1 MSTENSYDAIPDSE
15 QPNSTQAEASSGGL
29 RRTRSFEYKY
39 LADKNKLLKLIFVCI
54 LLFVCLLVGLAAFLP
69 DNRQRKK
76 YLKMQKP
83 VSLRISAETFK
94 AGLSKCHQISKQA
107 KGISS
112 KSSIRSK
119 NPRTPDNVQPVL
131 LRNATLWDG
140 EGSVISAVD
149 ILMVN
154 GVIHEINHNI
164 QTTKNVSVTDVKG
177 HIVSPGLVD
186 MHTHLGVMSWPSF
199 SGTSDGN
206 EAVQPLVPFVR
217 AIDAFNPSGKAIE
230 IVSSGGVTTA
240 LVLPGSSNLIGGEA
254 YVFKLRPTK
263 SLSNQDMLAQ
273 AGVDEALEKKWRYLK
288 MACGENPKNNYG
300 RKQQRMPLT
309 RMGEAY
315 LFRQAFTDA
324 QKLVE
329 AQNDWCSNAQE
340 AGYSDTDQDWP
351 HFDRPFPE
359 DIKLESLAALLRG
372 EVKLNI
378 HCYETHDIEAMLR
391 HAKEFGFEISA
402 FHHALEAYR
411 IPELIKKASN
421 NITVATFA
429 DHWGFKKESYGAST
443 DSPKILFEAG
453 IPVALKTDHPVIN
466 SQHLVF
472 EAAKAAHYG
481 LPEQEAFK
489 AITSVPAKAL
499 GLGHRLGSL
508 KVGYD
513 ADVVIWDRHPLSL
526 GAAPIQV
533 YIDGIP
539 LFEQKPIEAVFEA
552 AVSKKTSTS
561 STLKKNFRNYIIK
574 NIEKNYMHKDAV
586 HEFGASMII
595 KDGDILC
602 TTNCSSSFF
611 LEASETFETIDIK
624 GGYVLPGIVAVGSK
638 LGLSEIPS
646 EGSTGDGI
654 VPSSYSTD
662 PKAVIE
668 AIDGLKLGAKKLK
681 EAYKGGVLTTI
692 SSPVSNN
699 IVMGISTAF
708 RTIAEPTLD
717 QDAIL
722 SRHAALHLQIGDS
735 VKSSAFPTISSQVAF
750 LRKLFIE
757 HVKEDNWYGKAAYGK
772 IPIIISVNNKD
783 EIASII
789 QLKETVIP
797 NARLAIMG
805 GAESYVLAEHLARAN
820 IAVILR
826 PHLCTPEKFDSAHC
840 LTGAPLTKGTA
851 AHILHQ
857 HGVKLGL
864 GVSFDGWA
872 RNLAWDAGWISATSP
887 SDDLFVSESEAIEF
901 ITTNLQEIF
910 GLKTKGEAEID
921 SQDESFVVWSG
932 NPLKLKS
939 RPLFVYTKK
948 NGLQPF

>member
-1 MSTENSYDAIPDSE
+1 MSTENRYDAIPDSE
-15 QPNSTQAEASSGGL
+15 RHNGSQAETSSNSL
-29 RRTRSFEYKY
+29 RRMRSFENKY
-39 LADKNKLLKLIFVCI
+39 LADKNKLLRLILICI
-54 LLFVCLLVGLAAFLP
+54 LLLISLLVGLAAFLP
-69 DNRQRKK
+69 DSRQHKGYMNMK
-76 YLKMQKP
+76 EP
-83 VSLRISAETFK
+83 IAPGISVKTFEV
-94 AGLSKCHQISKQA
+94 GLSKCHQISKQA
-107 KGISS
+107 KGTLS

-119 NPRTPDNVQPVL
+119 NPRAPDNVQSIL
-131 LRNATLWDG
+131 LKNATLWDG
-140 EGSVISAVD
+140 EGNVVNGID
-149 ILMVN
+149 ILMAD
-154 GVIHEINHNI
+154 GVIREINHNI
-164 QTTKNVSVTDVKG
+164 RTTKNASIIDVKG

-186 MHTHLGVMSWPSF
+186 MHTHLGVMSWPSL

-217 AIDAFNPSGKAIE
+217 AIDAFNPSDKAIN

-254 YVFKLRPTK
+254 YAFKLRPVK
-263 SLSNQDMLAQ
+263 SLSNQDMLVQ
-273 AGVDEALEKKWRYLK
+273 ADVDDALEKKWRYLK

-300 RKQQRMPLT
+300 RRQQRMPLT

-315 LFRQAFTDA
+315 LLRQVFADA

-329 AQNDWCSNAQE
+329 AQNDWCSIAEEISYNDK
-340 AGYSDTDQDWP
+340 YQDWLRL
-351 HFDRPFPE
+351 DRAFPD
-359 DIKLESLAALLRG
+359 DISLESLTALLRG
-372 EVKLNI
+372 QVKLNI

-443 DSPKILFEAG
+443 KSPKILLDAG
-453 IPVALKTDHPVIN
+453 IPVAFKTDHPVIN
-466 SQHLVF
+466 SQHLAF

-481 LPEQEAFK
+481 LTEQEAFK
-489 AITSVPAKAL
+489 AITSVPANAL

-508 KVGYD
+508 KTGYD

-526 GAAPIQV
+526 GASPLQV
-533 YIDGIP
+533 FIDGVP
-539 LFEQKPIEAVFEA
+539 LFEQKPIEPAMEA
-552 AVSKKTSTS
+552 SMPNGNMEASTINKGS
-561 STLKKNFRNYIIK
+561 RNFIIK
-574 NIEKNYMHKDAV
+574 NIGKNYLNKEAIND
-586 HEFGASMII
+586 FGTLMVIRE
-595 KDGDILC
+595 GEILC
-602 TTNCSSSFF
+602 ASNCDPNSIRETD
-611 LEASETFETIDIK
+611 EAYEIIDIK
-624 GGYVLPGIVAVGSK
+624 GGYILPGIVAVGSK

-646 EGSTGDGI
+646 EGSTSDGI
-654 VPSSYSTD
+654 VPSSYSTN
-662 PKAVIE
+662 PKNVIE
-668 AIDGLKLGAKKLK
+668 AIDGLKLGTKKLK

-692 SSPVSNN
+692 SSPVSKN

-708 RTIAEPTLD
+708 KTIAESTLD

-735 VKSSAFPTISSQVAF
+735 VKSSDFPTISSQIAF
-750 LRKLFIE
+750 LRDLFTN
-757 HVKEDNWYGKAAYGK
+757 HANSDNWYGKAVRGEM
-772 IPIIISVNNKD
+772 PIVVSVNNKD

-789 QLKETVIP
+789 RLKQTIIP

-805 GAESYVLAEHLARAN
+805 GAESHILAEHLAKAN

-826 PHLCTPEKFDSAHC
+826 PHLCTPDRFDSSHC
-840 LTGAPLTKGTA
+840 LTGAPLTEGTA

-857 HGVKLGL
+857 HGVKIGL

-887 SDDLFVSESEAIEF
+887 SDDLFVSEADAIAF
-901 ITTNLQEIF
+901 VTTNLQEIF
-910 GLKTKGEAEID
+910 GLKTDDQAGFHSED
-921 SQDESFVVWSG
+921 QSFVVWSG
-932 NPLKLKS
+932 SPLDLKS
-939 RPLFVYTKK
+939 KPLFTYAKK
-948 NGLQPF
+948 DGLQPF